1 MIFRHLLVPLVV
13 LVAACSETP
22 VEEQGEEAVA
32 EREMQIEEDAL
43 SLEEAADEAVKA
55 LEADIDSQL
64 AAEGIRAPSAEPAAE
79 GMEN

>member
-1 MIFRHLLVPLVV
+1 MTFRHLLVPLVV

-64 AAEGIRAPSAEPAAE
+64 AAEGIRAPSAESAAE

>member
-64 AAEGIRAPSAEPAAE
+64 AAEGIRAPSADSAAE

>member
-64 AAEGIRAPSAEPAAE
+64 AAEGIRAPSAESAAE

>member
-64 AAEGIRAPSAEPAAE
+64 AAEGIRAPSAGPAAK
-79 GMEN
+79 GTEN